1 MYDYQSFDWSEAET
15 LSEEY
20 RAMLIQRLQKQ
31 QRFGLVAFA
40 TFLLLLASPF
50 LLTIKSDT
58 PHGGWTVVFILTL
71 FIGFVSA
78 LIYPVGR
85 KRIKRVEAGDFVWR
99 IGEVTATSRGGK
111 HRRAYSR
118 IDNQTVPYVLGAA
131 VGDTVLVIGF
141 NTAPDSK
148 SLATFYATPIKT

>member
-15 LSEEY
+15 LSEEHK
-20 RAMLIQRLQKQ
+20 AMLIQRLQKQ
-31 QRFGLVAFA
+31 QRFGLVVFA

-58 PHGGWTVVFILTL
+58 PHGGWTVVLILTL
-71 FIGFVSA
+71 FIGFVTA
-78 LIYPVGR
+78 MIYPIGK

-111 HRRAYSR
+111 HRKAYNR